1 MASSAARRTS
11 APAPGPNSVS
21 PASAR
26 FEAPDT
32 SFARIWRGFATAR
45 LLVAV
50 ALLLLQGLIQAIGQ
64 THRTPFLLL
73 CVVYLAATLVVRFGA
88 APPGASTVQLGQRWL
103 PTIGVDLLAYSAMQV
118 LQSGGM
124 NYTPLLGLPVLMAAV
139 LGSRA
144 MALGTAAGV
153 TLLLL
158 ADAAWLWLD
167 ASAGATPRLLQAGLT
182 GIGYFAVAFLVQP
195 LAARLAREQELARRS
210 QMAAAVQAQVNELVI
225 ETLTDGVLVVDDAG
239 WVRAANPAARV
250 LLDAGHAAPPFSL
263 AAEPAWLPLV
273 DLAHRTVAEGGRQAT
288 DVVLQHAER
297 GPRRLHVRTRLTPL
311 REQHAETLCVM
322 FLQDLRDTEAR
333 LHTDRLAA
341 MGRMSAAVAHE
352 IRNPLAAIAQ
362 ANALLDED
370 LHDPAHKQ
378 LTLMVRQNA
387 QRLAKIAD
395 EVLDV
400 SRAQH
405 QLDFT
410 GSVAIPL
417 DETVYTACHDWHQHG
432 GKGCG
437 LQVMPEAGDGVRV
450 EFDPD
455 HLRRILVNLLD
466 NALRYIGPDPD
477 ALQVR
482 TWTAAGNQ
490 ALLEVWSDGAPLE
503 PQVEQRLFEPFFS
516 SESRSSGLGLYICRE
531 LCERHG
537 AGIAYRRMPR
547 PTAAGPVDGNAFT
560 IVFRHPHSAATNSL
574 FDTIVV

>member
-1 MASSAARRTS
+1 MAPT
-11 APAPGPNSVS
+11 
-21 PASAR
+21 SAR
-26 FEAPDT
+26 FDAPDT

-50 ALLLLQGLIQAIGQ
+50 ALLLLQALIQALGQ
-64 THRTPFLLL
+64 AHSTPFLLL
-73 CVVYLAATLVVRFGA
+73 CLAYLAATLAIRLGVARPHAG
-88 APPGASTVQLGQRWL
+88 TLQLGRRWL

-124 NYTPLLGLPVLMAAV
+124 DYTPLLGLPVLMAAV
-139 LGSRA
+139 LGSRST
-144 MALGTAAGV
+144 ALGTAAGV

-158 ADAAWLWLD
+158 ADATWLWLV
-167 ASAGATPRLLQAGLT
+167 ASPGATPRLLQAGLT
-182 GIGYFAVAFLVQP
+182 GIGYFVVAFLVQP
-195 LAARLAREQELARRS
+195 LAARLTREQEAARRS

-225 ETLTDGVLVVDDAG
+225 ETLTDGVLVIDGAD

-250 LLDAGHAAPPFSL
+250 LLNAGRAVPPFSL
-263 AAEPAWLPLV
+263 ASNAAWLPLV
-273 DLAHRTVAEGGRQAT
+273 ELSRRTVADGSRQAA
-288 DVVLQHAER
+288 DVALQHPAHA
-297 GPRRLHVRTRLTPL
+297 PCRLHVRTRLTPL
-311 REQHAETLCVM
+311 REQRAETLCVM

-370 LHDPAHKQ
+370 LHDPAHKR
-378 LTLMVRQNA
+378 LTLLVRQNA
-387 QRLAKIAD
+387 QRLAKIAE
-395 EVLDV
+395 EVLEV
-400 SRAQH
+400 SRAQG

-410 GSVAIPL
+410 GSIAIPL
-417 DETVYTACHDWHQHG
+417 DDTVRTVCSDWHRHG
-432 GKGCG
+432 GRGCG
-437 LQVMPEAGDGVRV
+437 LQVLPEAGDGVHV

-466 NALRYIGPDPD
+466 NALRYVGPGPD

-482 TWTAAGNQ
+482 TWTAAGGQ

-537 AGIAYRRMPR
+537 AGIAYRRMQR
-547 PTAAGPVDGNAFT
+547 PGAAGPVDGNAFT
-560 IVFRHPHSAATNSL
+560 IAFRHPHPAAADSH